1 MYIHMYTY
9 IYIYIYIQIYISGNS
24 EIVGLLLDKGADKDK
39 ENDMGD
45 TAATLAQAM
54 GTDDVKKLM
63 Q

>member
-1 MYIHMYTY
+1 MYT
-9 IYIYIYIQIYISGNS
+9 YIYIYIQIYISGNS